1 MKTLAAS
8 LVALTAL
15 VSAASAG
22 FGPQDIRSFDGP
34 AFGPADV
41 RTFDGPAF
49 GPADIKS
56 FDGPAWT
63 VQSDAERR

>member
-1 MKTLAAS
+1 
-8 LVALTAL
+8 
-15 VSAASAG
+15 
-22 FGPQDIRSFDGP
+22 
-34 AFGPADV
+34 V